1 MITEVPC
8 PAPQDGPGGDGT
20 RVGVDVTFLC
30 MDRPP
35 PGIPPALPHG
45 FSIRQTFRPGVMW
58 YRGLYDAVGREYC
71 WWLRRVMPDADLAA
85 LLSSPG
91 IGVHVLYDGDAPA
104 GFCELDSRY
113 GPDINIAYFGLLPA
127 WIGRGV
133 GRIFL
138 HQMVARAWAMNPAVL
153 RVNTCSAD
161 HPRALPNYQRAG
173 FRKVRTLHEI
183 WTIPDALGLNVP
195 DCLRLD

>member
-8 PAPQDGPGGDGT
+8 DAPVGASGSGT
-20 RVGVDVTFLC
+20 RIGVDVTFLC

-35 PGIPPALPHG
+35 PGTPVSLPEG
-45 FSIRQTFRPGVMW
+45 YSIRRVPRPGVAW
-58 YRGLYDAVGREYC
+58 YRGLYDAVGRDYC
-71 WWLRRVMPDADLAA
+71 WWLRRVMPDSRLAT

-91 IGVHVLYDGDAPA
+91 IGVYVLYDGDVPA

-113 GPDINIAYFGLLPA
+113 GPDVNIAYFGLLPA

-133 GRIFL
+133 GRAFL
-138 HQMVARAWAMNPAVL
+138 HQMVATAWRLQPAVV

-161 HPRALPNYQRAG
+161 HPRALPNYLRAG
-173 FRKVRTLHEI
+173 FRRVRTIHET
-183 WTIPDALGLNVP
+183 WSIPDALGMPLP
-195 DCLRLD
+195 QRLRIA